1 MIGGMVHSCIQLLLE
16 IFKDLDS
23 LVYRTILLLSN
34 LIYAGFFVRHTWCIY
49 DYCFFDFGPC
59 YYLFAT
65 LSHLGLFT
73 YFQNYNKDFPWYNI
87 HLFILCLMDW
97 TMIKFGWLRVDI
109 TMNGEKKIELE
120 TLPTVCDNVEQSK
133 EMWNDMKAAPF
144 SPLSNINSCANIH

>member
-1 MIGGMVHSCIQLLLE
+1 MNQAMIGGMVHSCIQLLLE

-23 LVYRTILLLSN
+23 L
-34 LIYAGFFVRHTWCIY
+34 
-49 DYCFFDFGPC
+49 
-59 YYLFAT
+59 
-65 LSHLGLFT
+65 
-73 YFQNYNKDFPWYNI
+73 DFPWYNI